1 MLAGRGK
8 EWKYPIIMKNAE
20 TVAAILQY
28 HGVLSFSVYKS
39 ISVRLVHIGREGVRS
54 VAVHR
59 DIVIGKDLEKANL
72 GVPPQ

>member
-59 DIVIGKDLEKANL
+59 DIVIRKDFEKANL